1 MINNNLPD
9 TSRVWIYQSTRPFT
23 AGEAI
28 EINES
33 VATFVQQ
40 WTSHKAGVRGDGQL
54 INTRFVVLMADEDFE
69 KPSGCSIDSSVRFI
83 KELEQRYNTNFFD
96 RWNIAYVKD
105 GEVLSCTKEELPA
118 LLQSGSITDDTIVFN
133 NLVQTKA
140 ELNTKWQVPYKDS
153 WLKRIATAH
162 TSFSSVL

>member
-1 MINNNLPD
+1 MINNNIPD

-33 VATFVQQ
+33 ISNFVQQ

-54 INTRFVVLMADEDFE
+54 IYTRFVVLMADENFE

-83 KELEQRYNTNFFD
+83 KELEQRYNTSFFD

-105 GEVLSCTKEELPA
+105 GEVLSCSKEELPT
-118 LLQSGSITDDTIVFN
+118 LLENGILTDDTIVFN

-140 ELNTKWQVPYKDS
+140 EMLTKWQVPYKDS
-153 WLKRIATAH
+153 WLKRIATTN
-162 TSFSSVL
+162 TSFNLAL

>member
-9 TSRVWIYQSTRPFT
+9 NAKVWIYQSTRPFT

-28 EINES
+28 EITGKVN
-33 VATFVQQ
+33 AFVQQ

-83 KELEQRYNTNFFD
+83 KELELRYNTNFFD
-96 RWNIAYVKD
+96 RWNIAYMKN
-105 GEVLSCTKEELPA
+105 GEVLSCTKDELPT
-118 LLQSGSITDDTIVFN
+118 LLENGTITDETIVFN

-140 ELNTKWQVPYKDS
+140 DMLTKWQIPYKDS
-153 WLKRIATAH
+153 WLKRIAMAN